1 MTQESNKFTVSITYQ
16 QFVELTKDKTADK
29 NRQTSLQT
37 IQGNGT

>member
-29 NRQTSLQT
+29 NRQTSFNLN
-37 IQGNGT
+37 GN